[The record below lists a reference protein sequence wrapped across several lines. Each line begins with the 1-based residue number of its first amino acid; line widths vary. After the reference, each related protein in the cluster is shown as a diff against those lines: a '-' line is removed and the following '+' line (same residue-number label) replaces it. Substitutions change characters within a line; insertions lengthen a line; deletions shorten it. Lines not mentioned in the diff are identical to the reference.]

1 MAVGEGFG
9 RRWGGGGGRGGGE
22 MANRVMFFRIGC
34 KMLYMQRSTFGHGSG
49 VKHFTMIITVA
60 VAMRSA
66 AAAGARGAGAKGL
79 LCEFCLHAVT

>member
-1 MAVGEGFG
+1 
-9 RRWGGGGGRGGGE
+9 

-49 VKHFTMIITVA
+49 VKPFTMIITVA